1 MTRETGKQKQ
11 RQMSYVYSL
20 KTFSAGHLLKESYCY
35 GTWYYGTLQN
45 NIQLN
50 VLVPESW
57 ICDKPLEGICISIKQ
72 LITSTFIVQIF

>member
-1 MTRETGKQKQ
+1 MRHKCNNHQEKKNNQKQNDKKEIGKQKQ

-20 KTFSAGHLLKESYCY
+20 KTFSTGHLFTESYCY

-50 VLVPESW
+50 VLVPES
-57 ICDKPLEGICISIKQ
+57 
-72 LITSTFIVQIF
+72 